1 MPYLIQ
7 VTANFTPDVTPLVL
21 AAQRNNYEIL
31 KMLLDRGATIPMPHD
46 VKCSCEE
53 CVDSSSDDSLRFSL
67 ARINSYKVLHIFIA
81 PIHYIYN
88 SVIELKCKVTKL
100 NSCILTK
107 NVKIVQSNLTS
118 RYLFSKIKKYW
129 QIFFSKVLWPSHKYE
144 LEQKIGGSGKVEKA
158 III

>member
-1 MPYLIQ
+1 MMSPPFSFNKCTTTKTLQNWIKFSIPKTNVNMPYLIQ

-81 PIHYIYN
+81 PIHIEF
-88 SVIELKCKVTKL
+88 IELNCKETKFMYTQL
-100 NSCILTK
+100 CRLC
-107 NVKIVQSNLTS
+107 QCC
-118 RYLFSKIKKYW
+118 F
-129 QIFFSKVLWPSHKYE
+129 
-144 LEQKIGGSGKVEKA
+144 
-158 III
+158 

>member
-1 MPYLIQ
+1 M
-7 VTANFTPDVTPLVL
+7 VL

-81 PIHYIYN
+81 PIHIEF
-88 SVIELKCKVTKL
+88 IELNCKEAKFMYTQLCRPCQCCFWDFHINLFDRKIFLPIGAYNFGWKL
-100 NSCILTK
+100 LKLLI
-107 NVKIVQSNLTS
+107 IVNY
-118 RYLFSKIKKYW
+118 RVDYFGWKPLF
-129 QIFFSKVLWPSHKYE
+129 
-144 LEQKIGGSGKVEKA
+144 
-158 III
+158 